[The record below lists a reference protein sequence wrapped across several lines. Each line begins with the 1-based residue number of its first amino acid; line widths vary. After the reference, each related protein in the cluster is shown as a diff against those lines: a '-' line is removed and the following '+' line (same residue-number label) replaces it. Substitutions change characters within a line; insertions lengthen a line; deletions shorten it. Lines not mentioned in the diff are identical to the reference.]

1 MDWWQEAADLAR
13 DPLAA
18 MEFHE
23 EWHMHWPRCQRCR
36 KWMTLDHVASDKHQ
50 HYLMQH
56 FLAERLLQ
64 EERQRAADRA
74 PRHEHSSVVIEE
86 LVEVKELQLLTA
98 NEEPELVAN
107 DVEEPE
113 LPVANGAEDTELV
126 TANEVEEP
134 ELVAD
139 VLATQHDIGTQ
150 TEPMMTEA
158 STQTLRVWQVC

>member
-1 MDWWQEAADLAR
+1 
-13 DPLAA
+13 
-18 MEFHE
+18 
-23 EWHMHWPRCQRCR
+23 
-36 KWMTLDHVASDKHQ
+36 MTLDHVAGDKHQ

-56 FLAERLLQ
+56 FLAEKLLQ
-64 EERQRAADRA
+64 EERQKAADRA

-86 LVEVKELQLLTA
+86 LVEVKELKLLTA
-98 NEEPELVAN
+98 NEKPELVAN

-158 STQTLRVWQVC
+158 STQTLRVWQAC